1 LFFISRNKKLH
12 LLFFLIKGSLT
23 IYIKT
28 IAMTSNAI
36 PRKQLFTASCL
47 ALLVTSLSFGIR
59 AGILGKLGTDFHLN
73 ASELGTIAAT
83 AFWGFPLAIVIG
95 GFIVDIIGMKRLLE
109 MAFIFHLAG
118 IILTITA
125 TGYWTLFFS
134 TLLIGI
140 ANGTVEAACNPL
152 VASLFTDKKTTKL
165 NHFHLWFP
173 GGIVIGTLIVFG
185 MNHLA
190 ARGILFNT
198 TNVWQYEVATMLI
211 PTLIYG
217 YLFFKLKFPVSERV
231 AAGVSNS
238 TMYKSIFTGL
248 FLFMIICMFG
258 TAITELFT
266 GQWIDVLLKNV
277 TDNAL
282 LILTLDTGVMVVGR
296 AFAGPVVKQFS
307 PQGVLL
313 ISSILATIGL
323 YLLGHTTGNMIF
335 VGALVF
341 GMGVCYFW
349 PTMIGFVS
357 ENLPKTGA
365 VGMNLMGGA
374 GMFAVSLYMIFM
386 GKHYDAIV
394 ASKLPAG
401 ANLQSYI
408 QAPPGSEMAN
418 TLFEANKA
426 AGPAIINFTMMI
438 PLCLIVAFAGLNVY
452 MRGRKR
458 PDILAAASAG
468 H

>member
-1 LFFISRNKKLH
+1 MSSTAISRQ
-12 LLFFLIKGSLT
+12 
-23 IYIKT
+23 
-28 IAMTSNAI
+28 
-36 PRKQLFTASCL
+36 QLFTASCL
-47 ALLVTSLSFGIR
+47 SLLVTSLSFGIR
-59 AGILGKLGTDFHLN
+59 AGILGKLGTEFHLN

-83 AFWGFPLAIVIG
+83 AFWGFPLAVVIG
-95 GFIVDIIGMKRLLE
+95 GIIVDAIGMKRLLE

-125 TGYWTLFFS
+125 SGYWSLFLS

-152 VASLFTDKKTTKL
+152 VASLFPDNKTTKL

-173 GGIVIGTLIVFG
+173 GGIVIGTLIVFVLDKFG
-185 MNHLA
+185 
-190 ARGILFNT
+190 
-198 TNVWQYEVATMLI
+198 VPWQVEVGTMLI

-217 YLFFKLKFPVSERV
+217 YLFFKLKFPVTERV
-231 AAGVSNS
+231 AAGVS
-238 TMYKSIFTGL
+238 TLGMYKALFSGL
-248 FLFMIICMFG
+248 FAFMLICMFC

-282 LILTLDTGVMVVGR
+282 LILTLETGVMVVGR

-313 ISSILATIGL
+313 ISAILASLGL
-323 YLLGHTTGNMIF
+323 YMLGHTTGNMIF

-349 PTMIGFVS
+349 PTMLGFVS

-365 VGMNLMGGA
+365 VGMNLMGGV
-374 GMFAVSLYMIFM
+374 GMFAVAIYTIVM
-386 GKHYDAIV
+386 GKHYDALV
-394 ASKLPAG
+394 AGKLPAG
-401 ANLQSYI
+401 ADLQAYNA
-408 QAPPGSEMAN
+408 APAGSDMAN
-418 TLFEANKA
+418 AIFEAKKA

-438 PLCLIVAFAGLNVY
+438 PLGLIVAFGALNIY
-452 MRGRKR
+452 MRGRKK
-458 PDILAAASAG
+458 PEILVAASTG

>member
-1 LFFISRNKKLH
+1 MP
-12 LLFFLIKGSLT
+12 T
-23 IYIKT
+23 
-28 IAMTSNAI
+28 NAI

-59 AGILGKLGTDFHLN
+59 AGILNDLGARFQLN

-118 IILTITA
+118 IILTIFS
-125 TGYWTLFFS
+125 TGYWTLFLS

-152 VASLFTDKKTTKL
+152 VASLFTENKTTKL

-185 MNHLA
+185 LNKL
-190 ARGILFNT
+190 G
-198 TNVWQYEVATMLI
+198 VGWQIEVATMLI

-217 YLFFKLKFPVSERV
+217 YLFFKLKFPVTERV
-231 AAGVSNS
+231 AAGVS
-238 TMYKSIFTGL
+238 TREMYMSVLSGL
-248 FLFMIICMFG
+248 FLFMILCMFG

-266 GQWIDVLLKNV
+266 NQWIELLLKNV

-282 LILTLDTGVMVVGR
+282 LILTVTTGIMVLGR

-313 ISSILATIGL
+313 MSAILASLGL

-335 VGALVF
+335 AGALIF
-341 GMGVCYFW
+341 GIGVCYFW
-349 PTMIGFVS
+349 PTMLGFVAT
-357 ENLPKTGA
+357 NLPKTGA
-365 VGMNLMGGA
+365 IGLNLMGGA
-374 GMFAVSLYMIFM
+374 GMFAVSIYMIFM
-386 GKHYDAIV
+386 GKHYDALV
-394 ASKLPAG
+394 AGKLPAG
-401 ANLQSYI
+401 ADLQSYT
-408 QAPPGSEMAN
+408 QAPAGSDLAN
-418 TLFEANKA
+418 ALFEAKKA
-426 AGPAIINFTMMI
+426 AGPAIINFTLMI
-438 PLCLIVAFAGLNVY
+438 PLVLIVAFGGLNLY
-452 MRGRKR
+452 MRGRKK
-458 PDILAAASAG
+458 PEILVAASAG

>member
-1 LFFISRNKKLH
+1 MSSTAIS
-12 LLFFLIKGSLT
+12 
-23 IYIKT
+23 
-28 IAMTSNAI
+28 
-36 PRKQLFTASCL
+36 RKQLFTASCL

-59 AGILGKLGTDFHLN
+59 AGILSKLGTDFNLN

-95 GFIVDIIGMKRLLE
+95 GFVVDIIGMKRLLE
-109 MAFIFHLAG
+109 MAFVFHLVG
-118 IILTITA
+118 IIMTIFA
-125 TGYWTLFFS
+125 TGYWTLFLS
-134 TLLIGI
+134 TLLVGI

-152 VASLFTDKKTTKL
+152 VASLFPDNKTTKL

-173 GGIVIGTLIVFG
+173 GGIVIGTLIVFFLNKLG
-185 MNHLA
+185 
-190 ARGILFNT
+190 
-198 TNVWQYEVATMLI
+198 VSWQIEVATMLI
-211 PTLIYG
+211 PTAIYG
-217 YLFFKLKFPVSERV
+217 YLFFKLKFPVTERI
-231 AAGVSNS
+231 AAGVSNAE
-238 TMYKSIFTGL
+238 MYKSIFSGL

-282 LILTLDTGVMVVGR
+282 LILTLETGVMVVGR

-313 ISSILATIGL
+313 ISCILATLGL
-323 YLLGHTTGNMIF
+323 YLLGHSTGNMIF

-349 PTMIGFVS
+349 PTMLGFVAT
-357 ENLPKTGA
+357 NLPKTGA
-365 VGMNLMGGA
+365 VGLNLMGGA

-386 GKHYDAIV
+386 GKHYDSIV
-394 ASKLPAG
+394 AAQLPAG
-401 ANLQSYI
+401 ADLQTYI
-408 QAPPGSEMAN
+408 QASPGTEMAN
-418 TLFEANKA
+418 MLAEAKKS
-426 AGPAIINFTMMI
+426 AGPAIINFTLVI
-438 PLCLIVAFAGLNVY
+438 PIILIVAFTGLNLY
-452 MRGRKR
+452 MRGRKK
-458 PDILAAASAG
+458 PEMLSTASAG